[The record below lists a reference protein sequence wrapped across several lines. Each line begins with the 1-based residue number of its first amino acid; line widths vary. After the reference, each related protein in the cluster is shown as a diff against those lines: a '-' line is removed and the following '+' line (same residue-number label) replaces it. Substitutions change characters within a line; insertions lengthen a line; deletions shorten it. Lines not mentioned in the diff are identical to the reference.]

1 MPVEIKMPQMGES
14 ITEGTVIKWFV
25 APGDRIER
33 DAPLLEI
40 STDKVDTE
48 IPSPASGYI
57 AEVLVEEG
65 ETVPV
70 DTLVCILSEEKPD
83 PAALKNSAE
92 AAADARDKADSS
104 AETAETAGGAAAE
117 NDDKAWLSPAVRK
130 LVRDHGLDASEIQGT
145 GEGGRLSRKDVL
157 NYIESR
163 KGTRPAAGS
172 DSGSEPV
179 SPPGVDRIEPM
190 SLMRRKIAEHMVHSK
205 STSPHV
211 STVHEVD
218 FTDVDEFRKKHRAE
232 WQERGVKLTYLPF
245 LTQAVARALKTYPDL
260 NASLVDDKIHYKAE
274 VNIGL
279 AVALDNGLVV
289 PVLHQADKLSIA
301 EIAAGVSDLADR
313 ARNKTLKPG
322 EVQGGTFTITNPGG
336 WGTLIGTPIINQ
348 PQSGILCFG
357 AVQKRVVVV
366 PGTDSIGVR
375 NMSYLT
381 LTFDHRLIDGAVADQ
396 FMENIRKTIETVD
409 CTLDK

>member
-83 PAALKNSAE
+83 PAVLKRSAE
-92 AAADARDKADSS
+92 AAADARDKAGSS
-104 AETAETAGGAAAE
+104 AEAE

-130 LVRDHGLDASEIQGT
+130 LVRAHGLDASEIQGT

-163 KGTRPAAGS
+163 KGAPPAAGA
-172 DSGSEPV
+172 DPGNKPV
-179 SPPGVDRIEPM
+179 SPPKGDRIEPM

-245 LTQAVARALKTYPDL
+245 LTQAVARALKTHPDL

-313 ARNKTLKPG
+313 ARSKTLKPG

>member
-25 APGDRIER
+25 GPGDSIKR
-33 DAPLLEI
+33 DEPLLEI

-48 IPSPASGYI
+48 IPSPASGYV
-57 AEVLVEEG
+57 AEVLVQEG

-70 DTLVCILSEEKPD
+70 DTLVCILSEEKPAPGSVSSA
-83 PAALKNSAE
+83 PAAGADSE
-92 AAADARDKADSS
+92 SSQADAGSAKKTVKAGSPS
-104 AETAETAGGAAAE
+104 
-117 NDDKAWLSPAVRK
+117 DDKNWLSPAVRR
-130 LVRDHGLDASEIQGT
+130 LVRDNGVDPSDVQGT
-145 GEGGRLSRKDVL
+145 GEGGRLTRKDVMQ
-157 NYIESR
+157 YIENR
-163 KGTRPAAGS
+163 KGTSTPPTEEAG
-172 DSGSEPV
+172 GEQAR
-179 SPPGVDRIEPM
+179 GDRIEPM
-190 SLMRRKIAEHMVHSK
+190 SVMRRKIAEHMIHSK
-205 STSPHV
+205 TTSPHV

-218 FTDVDEFRKKHRAE
+218 FTDVDEFRKKHKAE

-245 LTQAVARALKTYPDL
+245 LTQAVARALKAYPDL
-260 NASLVDDKIHYKAE
+260 NASLVDDKIHYKAD

-289 PVLHQADKLSIA
+289 PVLHQADKLSIS

-313 ARNKTLKPG
+313 ARNKTLKPE

-336 WGTLIGTPIINQ
+336 FGTLIGTPIINQ

-396 FMENIRKTIETVD
+396 FMESIRRTIETVD